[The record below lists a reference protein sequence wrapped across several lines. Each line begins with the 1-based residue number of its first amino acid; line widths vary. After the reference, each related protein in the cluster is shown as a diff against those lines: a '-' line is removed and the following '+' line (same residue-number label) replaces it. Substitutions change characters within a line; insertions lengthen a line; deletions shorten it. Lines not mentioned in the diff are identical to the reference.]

1 MTRWKITVIYQQT
14 NTSRSLGFRT
24 KKKKKKISNNDRTI
38 EIQA

>member
-1 MTRWKITVIYQQT
+1 MTRWKTTVIYQQT

-24 KKKKKKISNNDRTI
+24 KKKNSNNDRTI